1 MKGKF
6 FATGIFLILGIA
18 ILFMIIPSP
27 YNANMNTNVGNK
39 VFADDGDDSDGDDGG
54 DKQGSSNDEQ
64 DSNDAPQEDKQE
76 TNEEVND
83 EPKEDNMGSQVQGDE
98 NAAPLSSGQDD
109 QTPPPPCNPG
119 IQDFHTTPPPCNPGY
134 PDCRHYSTSM

>member
-6 FATGIFLILGIA
+6 FATGIFLILGMT

-27 YNANMNTNVGNK
+27 YNANMNSNVVRK
-39 VFADDGDDSDGDDGG
+39 VFADDGGGGGDDGG

-83 EPKEDNMGSQVQGDE
+83 EPKEQYG
-98 NAAPLSSGQDD
+98 LTSS
-109 QTPPPPCNPG
+109 
-119 IQDFHTTPPPCNPGY
+119 
-134 PDCRHYSTSM
+134 R